1 MGFWLAAGSGAQ
13 FGGLWDMGCGVK
25 TISQLVKMTAGAA
38 ALFAAGPAF
47 AQQQIDEPRL
57 DPIFGQKRTETI
69 EEHERIKNDEEFDQ
83 DKGWHPLRN
92 FVGVLTFLAP
102 SNTDLSL
109 GVGPEYRPD
118 YFGSNDYHWV
128 ADPEVYVKFRNFVF
142 LDNDGADI
150 ALFGFS
156 GFSFGPSLRVVGDRD
171 ESDNIALTGLGDVDY
186 TLELGGFAATKFVDR
201 FLVRF
206 KVRKG
211 VTGGHDG
218 LIVDAAGTALLFR
231 YGRLST
237 SVSANASWI
246 GERYADTY
254 FSVTPAQALASGLPV
269 YDAPKGMR
277 DMGGSFNA
285 YINIGKRWSLNP
297 YVSYTYIFS
306 DIANT
311 PIIAQYGERN
321 QYRAGFHL
329 MREFNLKWR

>member
-1 MGFWLAAGSGAQ
+1 M
-13 FGGLWDMGCGVK
+13 
-25 TISQLVKMTAGAA
+25 ISRLVRVLAGAT
-38 ALFAAGPAF
+38 ALAAAGPAL

-57 DPIFGQKRTETI
+57 DPIFGQKRP
-69 EEHERIKNDEEFDQ
+69 ERPDDRPRVTNDEEFDQ
-83 DKGWHPLRN
+83 DKGWHPLRD

-102 SNTDLSL
+102 SNTDLSI

-118 YFGSNDYHWV
+118 YFGSDDYHWV
-128 ADPEVYVKFRNFVF
+128 PDPEVYVKFRNFVF

-150 ALFGFS
+150 ALIGFS
-156 GFSFGPSLRVVGDRD
+156 GFSFGPSLRVVGDR
-171 ESDNIALTGLGDVDY
+171 EENDNPALTGLGEVDY
-186 TLELGGFAATKFVDR
+186 TLEIGGFAATKFADSIL
-201 FLVRF
+201 FRF

-211 VTGGHDG
+211 VVGGHDG

-246 GERYADTY
+246 GNRYADTY
-254 FSVTPAQALASGLPV
+254 FSVTPAQSLASGLPV
-269 YDAPKGMR
+269 YDARRGMR
-277 DMGGSFNA
+277 DIGGSFNA

-297 YVSYTYIFS
+297 YVTYSYIF
-306 DIANT
+306 DDFAGT
-311 PIIAQYGERN
+311 PIIAQFGDRN

>member
-1 MGFWLAAGSGAQ
+1 MKK
-13 FGGLWDMGCGVK
+13 M
-25 TISQLVKMTAGAA
+25 THLVKAIAGAA
-38 ALFAAGPAF
+38 ALLAAGPAL

-57 DPIFGQKRTETI
+57 DPIFGQKRPETP
-69 EEHERIKNDEEFDQ
+69 EERERIKNDEEFDQ
-83 DKGWHPLRN
+83 DKGWHPLRD

-102 SNTDLSL
+102 SNTDLSVGL
-109 GVGPEYRPD
+109 GPEYRPD
-118 YFGSNDYHWV
+118 YFGSDDYHWIP
-128 ADPEVYVKFRNFVF
+128 DPEVYVKFRNFVF

-156 GFSFGPSLRVVGDRD
+156 GFSFGPSFRVVGNRK
-171 ESDNIALTGLGDVDY
+171 ESDNIALTGLGDIDY
-186 TLELGGFAATKFVDR
+186 TAEVGGFAATKFVDR

-211 VTGGHDG
+211 IAGGHDG

-231 YGRLST
+231 NGRVST

-254 FSVTPAQALASGLPV
+254 FSVTPSQSLASGLPV
-269 YDAPKGMR
+269 YDAPSGMR
-277 DMGGSFNA
+277 DIGGSFNA

-297 YVSYTYIFS
+297 YVTYTYIFD
-306 DIANT
+306 DIAAT
-311 PIIAQYGERN
+311 PIISLYGDRN

-329 MREFNLKWR
+329 MREFNMKWR